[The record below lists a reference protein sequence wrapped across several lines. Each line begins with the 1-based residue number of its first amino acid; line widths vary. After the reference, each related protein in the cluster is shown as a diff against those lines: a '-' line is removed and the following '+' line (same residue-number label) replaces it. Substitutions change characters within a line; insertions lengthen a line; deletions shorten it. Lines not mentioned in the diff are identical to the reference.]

1 MMPLTTNIIS
11 VLLSL
16 AAISFVG
23 MSVIVFRHLDKA
35 KGVTKEEITAKLNL
49 KRFLVKDIYC
59 SAKNYLGCLW
69 KNYFL
74 PFFYKITEKIVLK
87 LEGVAKVIENR
98 LTKLSNYI
106 KGKRKIKNSAANSEY
121 WGDIIEFKNGLNG
134 NGENKKDN
142 S

>member
-1 MMPLTTNIIS
+1 MMLLTINIIS
-11 VLLSL
+11 VSLSL

-35 KGVTKEEITAKLNL
+35 KGATKEEMAANL
-49 KRFLVKDIYC
+49 SLDRFLMKDIYC
-59 SAKNYLGCLW
+59 SAKKYLGCLW

-74 PFFYKITEKIVLK
+74 PFFYKITEKILLK
-87 LEGVAKVIENR
+87 LEGVTKVIENR

-134 NGENKKDN
+134 DNKKPE
-142 S
+142 